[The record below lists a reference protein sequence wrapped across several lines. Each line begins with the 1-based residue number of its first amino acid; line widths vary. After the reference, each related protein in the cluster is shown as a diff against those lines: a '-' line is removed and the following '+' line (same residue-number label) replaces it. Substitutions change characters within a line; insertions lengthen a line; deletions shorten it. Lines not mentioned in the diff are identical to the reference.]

1 MVTGSE
7 EYSPPRTGAPP
18 TYEEAMG
25 LFADIPPPPFDMLR
39 IQEQLPGA
47 VTTQPSVDSEDDIK
61 WMPLPRIDPGS
72 SCPYGLE
79 YLLELNTVLVKRER
93 WRMFEGR
100 RYGVSNSLGE
110 KFLAF
115 GKCLSG
121 RIRIIQVYIA
131 SDTGTFCYSVQDHLE
146 RHAFTIKRES
156 YCMCYGMA
164 SECAVECP
172 PGQPSGFIIGSAG
185 LCMSNIVI
193 TDGGK
198 SCIFNINAPIGRGLC
213 EDENMPVCE
222 IVGNVLASSSCLV
235 LSNRVPVANIRR
247 RYPDVPLS
255 ERFDYIV
262 TFPIDL
268 EVRMKAA
275 LIATAVKIDVE
286 IAEQRTR
293 SNN

>member
-110 KFLAF
+110 K
-115 GKCLSG
+115 
-121 RIRIIQVYIA
+121 VYIA
-131 SDTGTFCYSVQDHLE
+131 SDTGTFSYSVQDHLE

-172 PGQPSGFIIGSAG
+172 PGEPSGFIIGSAG

-213 EDENMPVCE
+213 EDENMP
-222 IVGNVLASSSCLV
+222 V